1 MFERSDAA
9 NGHSPILA
17 LHANPG
23 SGKAA
28 IEGQPDVGKT
38 AAAAKA

>member
-9 NGHSPILA
+9 NGHSPVLA

-23 SGKAA
+23 SGKPA
-28 IEGQPDVGKT
+28 IEGQPVVGKT